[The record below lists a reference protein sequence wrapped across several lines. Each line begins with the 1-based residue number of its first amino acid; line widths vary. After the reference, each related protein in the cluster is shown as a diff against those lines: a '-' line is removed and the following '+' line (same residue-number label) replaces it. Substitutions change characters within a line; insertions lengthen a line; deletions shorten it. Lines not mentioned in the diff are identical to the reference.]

1 MTTYPKL
8 LKQLL
13 TVVVILVIQ
22 LFSHVWFFATPWIVN
37 PQDPLSMGFPGK
49 NTRVGCHFLL
59 PGSSPPWD

>member
-22 LFSHVWFFATPWIVN
+22 LLSRVWFFVTPWIVN
-37 PQDPLSMGFPGK
+37 PQDPLSMGFSGK

-59 PGSSPPWD
+59 